1 MSVFVN
7 DLGGEGE
14 NPLQLGLASFSCLGS
29 KNAFLS
35 DLGRWE
41 AGRGLVHEF
50 WTLWRK
56 LCSPVKSLVP
66 PSLYPLDSEIR
77 LVNCEQGGKSGKIS
91 LKGNSLKERNQG
103 ERAEGYQQLGSLCQ
117 CAGWWVL
124 MWGALACPSVLDN
137 MQSRT
142 HVFRCS
148 APPHI
153 LCTAAVAN
161 FSQSSVPLDVTSE
174 SFLAQYCRSFPLAV
188 LSIT

>member
-14 NPLQLGLASFSCLGS
+14 NPLQLSLASFSCLGS

-35 DLGRWE
+35 DLGQWE

-66 PSLYPLDSEIR
+66 AWRWELWSKPLPARLRDQACQLWAVPYLCCTPLSL
-77 LVNCEQGGKSGKIS
+77 
-91 LKGNSLKERNQG
+91 LKAGNQG
-103 ERAEGYQQLGSLCQ
+103 ERAEGSQQLGSLCQ

-142 HVFRCS
+142 HIFRY
-148 APPHI
+148 
-153 LCTAAVAN
+153 L
-161 FSQSSVPLDVTSE
+161 PLPTSC
-174 SFLAQYCRSFPLAV
+174 AQQLWLISHSPLSHWAWMWPQNP
-188 LSIT
+188 S